1 MESGYTRLIISAN
14 LRHYRRKAIKRGILW
29 VPFCIFQAHA
39 DLYQPA
45 PRRVERVPKAIKKNV
60 LTAVECQVSPP
71 LQQLTIYITGTNL
84 TNSPAII
91 SWHISG
97 CVIE

>member
-1 MESGYTRLIISAN
+1 MGSVLHLPSAC
-14 LRHYRRKAIKRGILW
+14 RP
-29 VPFCIFQAHA
+29 VPAR
-39 DLYQPA
+39 PA
-45 PRRVERVPKAIKKNV
+45 QSRTCAQSHKNNV

-91 SWHISG
+91 AGHISG